1 MTTIGILGSGSWGTA
16 LAFQLARANPN
27 ASIYLWGHNP
37 DKQKKLI
44 QDRCNAQYFPEYP
57 FPENLL
63 PVVELTDLLKKSECL
78 VLAIPSYAF
87 SDLMEEIFKHE
98 ITLPILSTVKGLSPD
113 SAELLHTIVQ
123 SYAGTDYP
131 FAVLSGPSFATE
143 VMANL
148 PTAVTIASEQL
159 QQAEMWQR
167 YFHSDYFRVYT
178 TDDIIGVQLG
188 GAVKNVL
195 AIATGIAD
203 GLGFGANA
211 RAALITRGLAEMMR
225 LNQALGGKQTTMTG
239 LAGVGD
245 LVLTCT
251 DNQSRNRRFGIALG
265 SGKTIKEA
273 QTVINRVVEGY
284 QTTKLLNHLKQ
295 LHHIEMPICEA
306 VYAILYKNI
315 PIPQVMQELLARSP
329 KGE

>member
-1 MTTIGILGSGSWGTA
+1 MTTIGVLGSGSWGTA
-16 LAFQLARANPN
+16 LAFQLARVNPKD
-27 ASIYLWGHNP
+27 SIYLWGHTP
-37 DKQKKLI
+37 AKQQKLI
-44 QDRCNAQYFPEYP
+44 QDRCNAQYFPDYP
-57 FPENLL
+57 FPENLV
-63 PVVELTDLLKKSECL
+63 PVIELTELLKKSECL
-78 VLAIPSYAF
+78 VMATPSYVF
-87 SDLMEEIFKHE
+87 SDIIEQIFKHSHN
-98 ITLPILSTVKGLSPD
+98 LPILSTVKGLSPD

-123 SYAGTDYP
+123 SYAGSDYP
-131 FAVLSGPSFATE
+131 FAVLSGPSFSTE
-143 VMANL
+143 VMAAL

-167 YFHSDYFRVYT
+167 YFHSDYFRVYI

-195 AIATGIAD
+195 AISTGIAD

-225 LNQALGGKQTTMTG
+225 LNQALGGKQTTMMG

-265 SGKTIKEA
+265 SGKTVTEA
-273 QTVINRVVEGY
+273 QTEINRVVEGY
-284 QTTKLLNHLKQ
+284 QTTKLLHHLKL
-295 LHHIEMPICEA
+295 LHHIEMPICDA
-306 VYAILYKNI
+306 VYAILFKNI
-315 PIPQVMQELLARSP
+315 PIPDVMQELLARSP